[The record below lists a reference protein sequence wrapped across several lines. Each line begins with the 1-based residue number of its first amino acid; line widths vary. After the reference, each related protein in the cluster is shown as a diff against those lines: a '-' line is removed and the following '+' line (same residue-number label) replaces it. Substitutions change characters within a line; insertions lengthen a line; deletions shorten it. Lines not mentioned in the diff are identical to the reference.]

1 MVFKTLS
8 RQESQRALDE
18 WKNNNKE
25 IKVEKEYMEI
35 RNKLVEINRAVT
47 SEFTKEY
54 DIDLNFGIKL
64 YGLLKQTQGFSIRL
78 AANDDFWRYLSVKV
92 VPDIVAQRWGDDNF
106 SHFYDRATRIW
117 LRSMW
122 WYVHLSWQGDEST
135 TLEVLK
141 NNTTDEIL
149 NLVERAGYNGYYL
162 KVYRN
167 IMYFYSK
174 VPVERKYIKTDTNNS
189 VRFFRKIMILH
200 TARSTVMEPSLCI
213 GGEREYVRNIF
224 RDLGELV

>member
-1 MVFKTLS
+1 
-8 RQESQRALDE
+8 
-18 WKNNNKE
+18 
-25 IKVEKEYMEI
+25 
-35 RNKLVEINRAVT
+35 
-47 SEFTKEY
+47 
-54 DIDLNFGIKL
+54 
-64 YGLLKQTQGFSIRL
+64 
-78 AANDDFWRYLSVKV
+78 
-92 VPDIVAQRWGDDNF
+92 
-106 SHFYDRATRIW
+106 
-117 LRSMW
+117 MW